1 MSEIR
6 INKYIAEC
14 GFCSRREA
22 DDYIERGKVTING
35 KTLNEKGKLIDIEK
49 DIVCVNGKKLIIKNK
64 NIYIIMNKPKGYIT
78 TSKEQFSRPCVL
90 DIIKEKERV
99 YPVGRLD
106 MDTSGLLIMTND
118 GDFTNKVT
126 HPSNEIYKRYEVTV
140 YKEITDSELKS
151 LEQGV
156 DIGGYITKAAKVT
169 RLKNN
174 KFVIMIHEGKN
185 RQIRKMCESIGNR
198 VKDLKR
204 ISIGKLMLDDL
215 KEGEYKIVDYN
226 LVEKALKKP

>member
-1 MSEIR
+1 MSKIR
-6 INKYIAEC
+6 INKYIAES

-22 DDYIERGKVTING
+22 DSYIEKGQVSING
-35 KTLNEKGKLIDIEK
+35 KILNEKGKLVDIEK
-49 DIVCVNGKKLIIKNK
+49 DIIYIDGKKLTIKNR

-78 TSKEQFSRPCVL
+78 TSKEQFNRPCVL

-106 MDTSGLLIMTND
+106 METSGLLIMTND
-118 GDFTNKVT
+118 GEFTNKVT

-140 YKEITDSELKS
+140 YKEIIDSELKS

-156 DIGGYITKAAKVT
+156 NIGGYITKPAKTT

-174 KFVIMIHEGKN
+174 SFIIMIHEGKN
-185 RQIRKMCESIGNR
+185 RQIRKMCESIGHN
-198 VKDLKR
+198 VKELKR

-215 KEGEYKIVDYN
+215 KVGEYKIVEYN
-226 LVEKALKKP
+226 LIEKALKKP